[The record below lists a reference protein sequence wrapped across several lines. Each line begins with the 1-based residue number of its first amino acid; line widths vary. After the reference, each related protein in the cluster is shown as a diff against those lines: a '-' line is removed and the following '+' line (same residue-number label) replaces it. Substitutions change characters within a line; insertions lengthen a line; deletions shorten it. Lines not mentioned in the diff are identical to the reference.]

1 MIAIIDY
8 DMGNLCSV
16 GNALGRLGCEYVLTS
31 DPEVIRRADKVLLPG
46 VGNAAEAMANLRE
59 RGLCD
64 VIRSLRQPVLGI
76 CVGLQVMCRES
87 EEGNVSC
94 LGIFDAHVLKFDP
107 APDAKV
113 PHMGWNSLGNLEG
126 KLFKGMENG
135 GFVYF
140 VHSYYPT
147 LCQDTAATSRHGD
160 RLFSAALRW
169 ENFYGTQFHP
179 EKSGELGEQ
188 ILKNFVSL

>member
-16 GNALGRLGCEYVLTS
+16 ENALGRLGCEYVLTS
-31 DPEVIRRADKVLLPG
+31 DPEVIRKADKVLLPG
-46 VGNAAEAMANLRE
+46 VGNAAEAMANLRA
-59 RGLCD
+59 RGLCE

-76 CVGLQVMCRES
+76 CVGLQVMCRDS
-87 EEGNVSC
+87 EEGDVQC
-94 LGIFDAHVLKFDP
+94 LGIFDAHVRKFEP
-107 APDAKV
+107 TADAKV
-113 PHMGWNSLGNLEG
+113 PHMGWNAIGNLEG
-126 KLFKGMENG
+126 KLFKNMQGG

-147 LCQDTAATSRHGD
+147 LCQDTVATSRHGD

-179 EKSGELGEQ
+179 EKSGEIGEQ